1 MTTSQTPITGQ
12 LRIYADLNCPFCY
25 ALHQRFLAM
34 ESPPDAHWCLI
45 EHAQDIEHQDASL
58 QEQSILATEVFHV
71 RHRAPDVAIAMPPAR
86 PNTHKATLI
95 ITELQRRD
103 SAQADQLRQAFY
115 QALWVDGLNID
126 DDQVV
131 QSICRDNGLDQ
142 VPIVSPTARDNLKQQ
157 QHYWQ
162 QGNFDHRI
170 PSLDFGDDNH
180 LLGLPTP
187 QELQTFL
194 AGQGLPLN
202 LETACLYRPRQQLMF
217 LGDLIKHWHLLSEL
231 RHHKDIQPAKGPAHI
246 QQLLGDPEQ
255 PNLVVLQHH
264 FAGYNTIDICQTIR
278 KQVDELQL
286 PIVILLEQSHEE
298 LELQLL
304 KSGANEIIYTHKTA
318 DYFQCR
324 IEQLLKIQVT
334 LAQLTKTARMD
345 HLTDIYSRAEFEW
358 VLEVEWRRAQRSR
371 GNLALLMIDIDHFKP
386 YNDHYGHLAGDDTLR
401 QIAQTLQKHCQRAS
415 DLVSRYGGEEFA
427 IILPNTDQDGAMQIG
442 EQLRQAVES
451 LQIPHRSPY
460 QHVTV
465 SAGIAVLTPDHN
477 KSPNDLVDQA
487 DKALYHA
494 KALGRNQVN
503 NVIPNKEGI

>member
-1 MTTSQTPITGQ
+1 MTTSHTAIKDQPGKGQ
-12 LRIYADLNCPFCY
+12 LSIYADLNCPFCY

-34 ESPPDAHWCLI
+34 ENPPDTHWCLI
-45 EHAQDIEHQDASL
+45 EHAQDIEHQDDSL

-71 RHRAPDVAIAMPPAR
+71 RHRAPDIAIAMPPAR

-103 SAQADQLRQAFY
+103 SAQANQLRQAFY

-131 QSICRDNGLDQ
+131 QSICSDNGLDQ
-142 VPIVSPTARDNLKQQ
+142 VPVVSPTARDNLKRQ

-170 PSLDFGDDNH
+170 PCLDLGDGKH

-217 LGDLIKHWHLLSEL
+217 LGDLNKYWHLLSEL

-246 QQLLGDPEQ
+246 QQLLGDPDQ
-255 PNLVVLQHH
+255 PNLIVLQHH
-264 FAGYNTIDICQTIR
+264 FAGYNVVDICQTIR
-278 KQVDELQL
+278 KQADELQL
-286 PIVILLEQSHEE
+286 PIVILLEQPDEE

-304 KSGANEIIYTHKTA
+304 KTGVNDIIYSHKTA

-324 IEQLLKIQVT
+324 IEHLLKVQAT

-345 HLTDIYSRAEFEW
+345 HLTDVYSRAEFEW

-401 QIAQTLQKHCQRAS
+401 QIAQALQKHCQRAS

-427 IILPNTDQDGAMQIG
+427 IILPSTDRAGAVQIG
-442 EQLRQAVES
+442 EQLRQAIES
-451 LQIPHRSPY
+451 LQIPHCPPY
-460 QHVTV
+460 QQVTV
-465 SAGIAVLTPDHN
+465 SVGVAVLTPDHE

-487 DKALYHA
+487 DKALYRA
-494 KALGRNQVN
+494 KAQGRNRVSH
-503 NVIPNKEGI
+503 P